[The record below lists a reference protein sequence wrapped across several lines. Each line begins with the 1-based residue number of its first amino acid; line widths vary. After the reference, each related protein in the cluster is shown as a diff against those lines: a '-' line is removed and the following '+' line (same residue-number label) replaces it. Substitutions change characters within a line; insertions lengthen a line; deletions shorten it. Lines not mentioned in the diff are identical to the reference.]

1 MLLAVKI
8 SKVAALI
15 AVGFVA
21 VVLVSLLSGLMAIA
35 SALNEQPAIE
45 QVEYQVIEKI
55 ETPTWDEV
63 EVEEIIEEPKEVEQV
78 EVKLLAPAKEL
89 VEVEVDT
96 IALAK
101 EAIAQP
107 EIVEIALEGMTH
119 AELKAIA
126 KSEKIAKY
134 YKMNKAQLVKAIA
147 GINK

>member
-55 ETPTWDEV
+55 EAPTWDEV
-63 EVEEIIEEPKEVEQV
+63 EIEEIIEEPKEVEQV

-107 EIVEIALEGMTH
+107 EIIEIALEGMTH

-126 KSEKIAKY
+126 KSEKIVKY
-134 YKMNKAQLVKAIA
+134 YKMSKAQLVKAIR
-147 GINK
+147 G

>member
-63 EVEEIIEEPKEVEQV
+63 EIEEIIEEPKEVEQV

-126 KSEKIAKY
+126 KSEKIVKY

>member
-1 MLLAVKI
+1 MQFADRLQPLQSNVFADMDSAKSI
-8 SKVAALI
+8 AKAAGMTIIDL
-15 AVGFVA
+15 
-21 VVLVSLLSGLMAIA
+21 SLGSSDLPTDAFILEAIA
-35 SALNEQPAIE
+35 SALNEQPTIE

-55 ETPTWDEV
+55 ETPTWD
-63 EVEEIIEEPKEVEQV
+63 
-78 EVKLLAPAKEL
+78 
-89 VEVEVDT
+89 EVEVDT

-126 KSEKIAKY
+126 KSEKIVKY